1 MEPLNALFRLV
12 VSQQVFG
19 SMGTANIS
27 ERIFLYA
34 DDVILFSSSAEQDLV
49 AVGTILN
56 MFASASGL

>member
-1 MEPLNALFRLV
+1 MEPLNALFWLV

-19 SMGTANIS
+19 SMGTANIP

-49 AVGTILN
+49 AVRTIHN